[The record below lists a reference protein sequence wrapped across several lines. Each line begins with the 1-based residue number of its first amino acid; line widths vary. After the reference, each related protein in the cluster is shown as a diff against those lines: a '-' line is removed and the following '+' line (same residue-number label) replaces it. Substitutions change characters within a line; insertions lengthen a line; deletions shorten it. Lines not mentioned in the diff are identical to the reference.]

1 MAIVLLCLIP
11 NINHACCFGESN
23 RHWRVQRRFLL
34 LVARESTSSLLRLE
48 KRTPRTGF
56 REMAQVVRSNRHAVP
71 AKRRIPHL
79 FLRKLFLMSDTVQ
92 MGNAFLRFL
101 IRRFV
106 FYGLMA
112 TRAKLQIRHRL
123 ACGCPT
129 RAHRLA
135 GKGRAEAEP
144 GARLSEWP

>member
-1 MAIVLLCLIP
+1 MSDTAHKIPRVVSANRNATGEFGSASCCL
-11 NINHACCFGESN
+11 S
-23 RHWRVQRRFLL
+23 
-34 LVARESTSSLLRLE
+34 RESTSSLLRLE
-48 KRTPRTGF
+48 KRAPRTRFG
-56 REMAQVVRSNRHAVP
+56 EMKQVLRSNRHAVP
-71 AKRRIPHL
+71 AKRRIPYL

-112 TRAKLQIRHRL
+112 TRAKLQIHHRP
-123 ACGCPT
+123 ACSCPT
-129 RAHRLA
+129 GAHLLA